1 MGCVRDT
8 GCIAAQGGTYAN
20 MDLFVHQQSGV
31 RWMLER
37 EKDTIAGGFLCDE
50 MGLGKTRQLI
60 ETIRQNPVKHTLVVT
75 PKSIVGQWRKE
86 IRRFAP
92 ELGTHMFDGPA
103 RVWKMAPIVIV
114 PYSLVGDV
122 PSAIH
127 WDRIILDEGHEI
139 RNPKSKTHKALRA
152 LPSSIRWVV
161 SGTPVFN
168 SMRDFVALC
177 SFVGISAGTVSRST
191 EDVRKKYV
199 LRRTK
204 DDVAESRSACT
215 FENIELDMY
224 PEEVNMYSEAFL
236 MGRETLKN
244 GVTGMNSMVVLECL
258 LRIRQTM
265 VWPQLYIDGMCIKNG
280 LDPEPYTGRS
290 RKHEALVESVM
301 AHRDEKTLVFT
312 QFTSESD
319 RIQEL
324 FTGLGLP
331 VFRLDGHVDK
341 ESREERVTKFR
352 QAPAD
357 AVFIIQIKAGGVGL
371 NLQEASRVY
380 IMSPSWNPATELQAV
395 GRADRT
401 GQSHPVIV
409 KKFVYRDV
417 SDEYPSVEQS
427 IVELQV
433 AKSQVYADVLG
444 DEKLTKQIPG
454 MCKMTLRTIAKLFRG
469 YV

>member
-1 MGCVRDT
+1 
-8 GCIAAQGGTYAN
+8 
-20 MDLFVHQQSGV
+20 
-31 RWMLER
+31 
-37 EKDTIAGGFLCDE
+37 
-50 MGLGKTRQLI
+50 
-60 ETIRQNPVKHTLVVT
+60 
-75 PKSIVGQWRKE
+75 
-86 IRRFAP
+86 
-92 ELGTHMFDGPA
+92 MFYGPA
-103 RVWKMAPIVIV
+103 RVWRMASIVIV
-114 PYSLVGDV
+114 PYSLVHDIPTDV
-122 PSAIH
+122 H

-152 LPSSIRWVV
+152 LPGTIRWIV

-177 SFVGISAGTVSRST
+177 EFVGISAGTVARST
-191 EDVRKKYV
+191 DDVRKKYV

-204 DDVAESRSACT
+204 DNVTEARSTCV

-224 PEEVNMYSEAFL
+224 PEEVAIYSDAFM
-236 MGRETLKN
+236 MGRETLKD
-244 GVTGMNSMVVLECL
+244 GIAGMNSMVVLECL

-265 VWPQLYIDGMCIKNG
+265 VWPQLYIDGMCIKSG
-280 LDPEPYTGRS
+280 LDPEPYQGRS

-301 AHRDEKTLVFT
+301 AHRDEKTLIFT

-352 QAPAD
+352 SAPAD
-357 AVFIIQIKAGGVGL
+357 AVFIIKIKAGGVGL

-380 IMSPSWNPATELQAV
+380 IMAPSWNPATELQAV

-401 GQSHPVIV
+401 GQLRPVIV

-417 SDEYPSVEQS
+417 SDEFPSVEQS

-444 DEKLTKQIPG
+444 DEKLVKQIPG

-469 YV
+469 N

>member
-1 MGCVRDT
+1 
-8 GCIAAQGGTYAN
+8 
-20 MDLFVHQQSGV
+20 
-31 RWMLER
+31 
-37 EKDTIAGGFLCDE
+37 
-50 MGLGKTRQLI
+50 
-60 ETIRQNPVKHTLVVT
+60 
-75 PKSIVGQWRKE
+75 
-86 IRRFAP
+86 
-92 ELGTHMFDGPA
+92 
-103 RVWKMAPIVIV
+103 
-114 PYSLVGDV
+114 
-122 PSAIH
+122 
-127 WDRIILDEGHEI
+127 
-139 RNPKSKTHKALRA
+139 
-152 LPSSIRWVV
+152 
-161 SGTPVFN
+161 
-168 SMRDFVALC
+168 
-177 SFVGISAGTVSRST
+177 
-191 EDVRKKYV
+191 
-199 LRRTK
+199 
-204 DDVAESRSACT
+204 
-215 FENIELDMY
+215 
-224 PEEVNMYSEAFL
+224 
-236 MGRETLKN
+236 
-244 GVTGMNSMVVLECL
+244 
-258 LRIRQTM
+258 
-265 VWPQLYIDGMCIKNG
+265 MCIKNG

-380 IMSPSWNPATELQAV
+380 IMAPSWNPATELQAV

-401 GQSHPVIV
+401 GQVRPVIV

>member
-1 MGCVRDT
+1 M
-8 GCIAAQGGTYAN
+8 A
-20 MDLFVHQQSGV
+20 LFEHQQVGV
-31 RWMLER
+31 QWMLER
-37 EKDTIAGGFLCDE
+37 EKDVVPGGFLCDE
-50 MGLGKTRQLI
+50 MGLGKTLQLI
-60 ETIRQNPVKHTLVVT
+60 ETIRRNRLKYTLVVT
-75 PKSIVGQWRKE
+75 PKSIVGQWRAE
-86 IRRFAP
+86 LRRFSPDIDA
-92 ELGTHMFDGPA
+92 HMFDGPA
-103 RVWKMAPIVIV
+103 RVWRMASIVIV
-114 PYSLVGDV
+114 PYSLVHDIPTDV
-122 PSAIH
+122 H

-152 LPSSIRWVV
+152 LPSTIRWIV

-177 SFVGISAGTVSRST
+177 EFVGISAGTVARST
-191 EDVRKKYV
+191 DDVRKKYV

-204 DDVAESRSACT
+204 DNVTEARSTCV

-224 PEEVNMYSEAFL
+224 PEEVAIYSDAFM
-236 MGRETLKN
+236 MGRETLKD
-244 GVTGMNSMVVLECL
+244 GIAGMNSMVVLECL

-265 VWPQLYIDGMCIKNG
+265 VWPQLYIDGMCIKSG
-280 LDPEPYTGRS
+280 LDPEPYQGRS

-301 AHRDEKTLVFT
+301 AHRDEKTLIFT

-352 QAPAD
+352 SAPAD

-380 IMSPSWNPATELQAV
+380 IMAPSWNPATELQAV

-401 GQSHPVIV
+401 GQLRPVIV

-417 SDEYPSVEQS
+417 SDEFPSVEQS

-444 DEKLTKQIPG
+444 DEKLVKQIPG

-469 YV
+469 N